1 MEIHSTLLYKQR
13 DKIQIHILRKIA
25 TDGKHSKKSLEIE
38 LEKHHPV
45 IDNAVKQLLKKN
57 FIVKTYGSLTD
68 KPGQPQKFYRLTE
81 KGILVLIDEIKIPLD
96 EFWKMLFRIFNSKGI
111 FYSSESVNS
120 KKKFVNERNIVL
132 KNITIEQ
139 LIKKYENNVLGYK
152 REYALSHIYQKIPD
166 VQFLAGFNFSPS
178 EKLIIETIAL
188 YGSLS
193 LEELSIKLS
202 KRITIPQKL
211 LHPYFLIKKLDNKKY
226 DITILGIQYVIFVI
240 FKQLKHDSQMQ
251 KMRILIENQ
260 KIILPLIFRKWV
272 WLTKFFSNRELF
284 NALIDAIDT
293 NQRQLPFQTDSGI
306 QEILDSHRNL
316 EEVYNRKIKQEY
328 EVGSKIRYEIAYNIA
343 HLTGFHSKNT
353 EKNYEKN
360 LEILSSLLND
370 TSVDYLLNDTSGDY
384 RRNVEKPFQLVI
396 DELDKLNALLGF
408 ESVELSLHDE
418 MKKQRLVEYERI
430 KSDSLSFRFYSILLS
445 QIYQK
450 KEEPDKWSNFLKM
463 DQDIMPWYSNWIKE
477 IGDFEGRNIE
487 YRNNLLG
494 ILSHKVTG

>member
-1 MEIHSTLLYKQR
+1 MVQYSTLLYKQR
-13 DKIQIHILRKIA
+13 DKIQIQILRKIA

-45 IDNAVKQLLKKN
+45 IDNAVKQLLKKKL
-57 FIVKTYGSLTD
+57 ITKAQGSHTD
-68 KPGQPQKFYRLTE
+68 KRGQPQKFYRLTE
-81 KGILVLIDEIKIPLD
+81 KGILILIDEIKISLD
-96 EFWKMLFRIFNSKGI
+96 EFWKMLFRIFDSKGN
-111 FYSSESVNS
+111 FYEEGYFDS
-120 KKKFVNERNIVL
+120 KGKYVDERHFVL
-132 KNITIEQ
+132 KDFTIEEI
-139 LIKKYENNVLGYK
+139 IKKYENNVLGYK

-166 VQFLAGFNFSPS
+166 VQFLAGFNFSAS

-226 DITILGIQYVIFVI
+226 EITVVGIQYLVFVI
-240 FKQLKHDSQMQ
+240 LRQLKHDSQMQ
-251 KMRILIENQ
+251 KIKILIENQ
-260 KIILPLIFRKWV
+260 KTILPLIFRKWV
-272 WLTKFFSNRELF
+272 WLTRFFSNRELF
-284 NALIDAIDT
+284 NTLIDAIDT

-328 EVGSKIRYEIAYNIA
+328 EVGSKIRFEIVYNIA
-343 HLTGFHSKNT
+343 HRTGSHSKNT

-360 LEILSSLLND
+360 LEILSSILND
-370 TSVDYLLNDTSGDY
+370 TSVDYL
-384 RRNVEKPFQLVI
+384 RNAEKSIQLVI

-408 ESVELSLHDE
+408 ESVELSFHDE

-450 KEEPDKWSNFLKM
+450 KEDIDKWCNFLKI
-463 DQDIMPWYSNWIKE
+463 DQDIMPWHSNWIKE
-477 IGDFEGRNIE
+477 IESFEGKNIE
-487 YRNNLLG
+487 YRNNLVR
-494 ILSHKVTG
+494 ILS

>member
-1 MEIHSTLLYKQR
+1 MVQYSTLLYKQR
-13 DKIQIHILRKIA
+13 DIVQIQILRKIA

-45 IDNAVKQLLKKN
+45 INNAVEQLLKKK
-57 FIVKTYGSLTD
+57 FVVRTEGSHTD
-68 KPGQPQKFYRLTE
+68 KRGQPQKFYRLTE
-81 KGILVLIDEIKIPLD
+81 KGILVLIDEIKIPLE
-96 EFWKMLFRIFNSKGI
+96 EFWKMLFRIFDSKGSFYPYGYYNSK
-111 FYSSESVNS
+111 N
-120 KKKFVNERNIVL
+120 KFVEERGFVL
-132 KNITIEQ
+132 KNVTIEQ

-202 KRITIPQKL
+202 KRITTIPQKL

-226 DITILGIQYVIFVI
+226 EITVLGIQYLVFVI
-240 FKQLKHDSQMQ
+240 LRQLKHDTQMQ
-251 KMRILIENQ
+251 KIKILTENQ
-260 KIILPLIFRKWV
+260 KTILPLIFRKWV
-272 WLTKFFSNRELF
+272 WLTRFFSNRELF
-284 NALIDAIDT
+284 NTLIDAIDT

-328 EVGSKIRYEIAYNIA
+328 EVGSEIRFEIAYNIA
-343 HLTGFHSKNT
+343 HLTGFHSKDPAYGNEH
-353 EKNYEKN
+353 EKDLK
-360 LEILSSLLND
+360 ILSSLLDD
-370 TSVDYLLNDTSGDY
+370 TSIDYL
-384 RRNVEKPFQLVI
+384 RNAEKPIQLVI
-396 DELDKLNALLGF
+396 DEIDKLNALLGF
-408 ESVELSLHDE
+408 ESIEESRHNE

-450 KEEPDKWSNFLKM
+450 KEELDKWSNFLKM

-477 IGDFEGRNIE
+477 IGDFEGKNIE
-487 YRNNLLG
+487 YRNNLMR
-494 ILSHKVTG
+494 ILS

>member
-1 MEIHSTLLYKQR
+1 MVQYSTLLYKQR
-13 DKIQIHILRKIA
+13 DKIQIQILRKIA
-25 TDGKHSKKSLEIE
+25 TDGKHSKKSLEIK

-120 KKKFVNERNIVL
+120 KKKFVNERNLVL

-226 DITILGIQYVIFVI
+226 EITVLGIQYLVFVI
-240 FKQLKHDSQMQ
+240 LRQLKHDTQMQ
-251 KMRILIENQ
+251 KIKILIENQ
-260 KIILPLIFRKWV
+260 KIILPLIFRKWI
-272 WLTKFFSNRELF
+272 WLTRFFSNRELF
-284 NALIDAIDT
+284 NTLIDAIDT

-328 EVGSKIRYEIAYNIA
+328 EVGSKIRFEIAYNIA

-370 TSVDYLLNDTSGDY
+370 TSVGY
-384 RRNVEKPFQLVI
+384 RRNAEKSIQLVI

-418 MKKQRLVEYERI
+418 MKKQRLVEYERV

-450 KEEPDKWSNFLKM
+450 KEDIDKWSNFLKM
-463 DQDIMPWYSNWIKE
+463 DHDIMPWYSNWIKE
-477 IGDFEGRNIE
+477 IDDFDGKNIE
-487 YRNNLLG
+487 YRNNLVR
-494 ILSHKVTG
+494 ILS